1 MTKFTVCVLLYG
13 DYPHLAERCLR
24 PLMPL
29 VDADRIHLRVGMNQA
44 SRQTRHL
51 VFDMLAQ
58 HGPLGGVLNSPD
70 NILKYPMMRRLFG
83 LEPEPVGMSKIE
95 STHHVMWFDD
105 DSYIKDPDPVR
116 WLDRVEEKM
125 QGADMIGSL
134 YRIGLTHS
142 QRKWIA
148 DQPWFTGKPIP
159 NVATFATGGWW
170 VLPAPIVYQYNWPV
184 PELKHRGGDVM
195 LGQLCLQNGLRLVK
209 FNEGVAINA
218 DAEGRESKSP
228 RRGHD
233 EDPIGVRYDPK

>member
-1 MTKFTVCVLLYG
+1 VPKFTVCALMYG
-13 DYPHLAERCLR
+13 DFPHRAERCLR
-24 PLMPL
+24 PLRPL
-29 VDADRIHLRVGMNQA
+29 MDAGLIELRVGCNAVSDRTMEVVMSMA
-44 SRQTRHL
+44 P
-51 VFDMLAQ
+51 
-58 HGPLGGVLNSPD
+58 HGQNAAFHVVNHAE

-83 LEPEPVGMSKIE
+83 LEGGLPRIE
-95 STHHVMWFDD
+95 LTNRVMWFDD
-105 DSYIKDPDPVR
+105 DSYIKDPDPAR

-228 RRGHD
+228 RRGYD